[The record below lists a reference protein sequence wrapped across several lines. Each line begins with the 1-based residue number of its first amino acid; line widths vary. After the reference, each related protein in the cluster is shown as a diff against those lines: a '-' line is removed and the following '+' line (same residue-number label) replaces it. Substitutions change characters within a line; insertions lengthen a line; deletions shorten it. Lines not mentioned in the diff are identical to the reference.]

1 MASLESIFKRLNERN
16 HTLTSPRTP
25 EYNCIA
31 FAAGETHRW
40 WWPIGAYWP
49 DNLPRLESV
58 DGFVLAFETLGYVVC
73 ESGNLESGFE
83 KIAIYEKSGKP
94 THMARQL
101 SSGKW
106 VSKCGNLEDI
116 EHETLELLD
125 EYGSVVRFLRRPS

>member
-83 KIAIYEKSGKP
+83 RSQFMKNQANLPTWRGNCHLENGSANVATWKILN
-94 THMARQL
+94 M
-101 SSGKW
+101 
-106 VSKCGNLEDI
+106 
-116 EHETLELLD
+116 
-125 EYGSVVRFLRRPS
+125 RRSNS